1 MMRRVVLCVVCVAFL
16 CGCGSYYKVT
26 DPTSKNIYYTE
37 DIDQIKNG
45 AIKFKDARAGSQV
58 TLQSSEIKEI
68 NSKEFEEAIKAG
80 KSEVA
85 K

>member
-1 MMRRVVLCVVCVAFL
+1 MRRVLLCLVCVVFL
-16 CGCGSYYKVT
+16 YGCGSYYKVT

-45 AIKFKDARAGSQV
+45 AIKFKDAKAGSQV

-68 NSKEFEEAIKAG
+68 NSKEFEEGIKSG
-80 KSEVA
+80 KSEGT